1 MTPRERMRA
10 LIRREPIDRLP
21 YQFGGPRASTFAAWR
36 LQGLSETLQ
45 HNWSNWVGEEGS
57 MGLGK
62 FYTGLYPLFDERVIE
77 ERGNLRTWV
86 DGWGATRQDAIR
98 QPTAGFATRRW
109 LDFAVKNPD
118 DWKRVR
124 DRLDPHSPQRT
135 RPLTDDEITPTM
147 GPDSYGWHAPGGQH
161 WRDRVDTCNRAD
173 VPVRLV
179 TTGIYWGIRD
189 LVGMENLSIM
199 FYDQPALVQEMF
211 DYWAW
216 FIIQLLDEALQHIQ
230 VDIVMLNE
238 DMAFKGQAM
247 MSPPLMRQFLL
258 PNYRRLYGFFKD
270 RGVGAVIMDSDGYNN
285 QILDVLYPEVLDG
298 IQPIEIAAG
307 NDPEE
312 LLTRYPGIHIHGGV
326 DKRELRGD
334 RAALRAELVPRY
346 ATARR
351 HGGYIP
357 HVDHGVPPDVPLR
370 NFLHYVELCRGFCD
384 GADLDSFTPTDELEQ
399 QLGPIEAMFEPGS
412 AIAAAYA
419 MDDEPG

>member
-1 MTPRERMRA
+1 MNARERMRA

-36 LQGLSETLQ
+36 LQGLSQLQ
-45 HNWSNWVGEEGS
+45 QRNWSQLSREDGT
-57 MGLGK
+57 MGVGK
-62 FYTGLYPLFDERVIE
+62 FYTGVHPLFEERVIE
-77 ERGNLRTWV
+77 ECGNLRTWV
-86 DGWGATRQDAIR
+86 DGWGSTRQDAIV

-109 LDFAVKNPD
+109 LEFAVKDRN
-118 DWKRVR
+118 DWHRVR
-124 DRLDPHSPQRT
+124 DRLDPHAPQRT
-135 RPLTDDEITPTM
+135 RPLALDEITPTM
-147 GPDSYGWHAPGGQH
+147 GPDSYGWHAPGGSH
-161 WRDRVDTCNRAD
+161 WRDNVNACNQAD

-189 LVGMENLSIM
+189 LVGMESLSVM
-199 FYDQPALVQEMF
+199 FYDQPDLVRDMF

-216 FIIQLLDEALQHIQ
+216 FLMELLDEALSHIK

-247 MSPPLMRQFLL
+247 MSPPLMREFLL
-258 PNYRRLYGFFKD
+258 PNYRKLYTFFKD
-270 RGVGAVIMDSDGYNN
+270 KGVGSLIMDSDGYNN

-312 LLTRYPGIHIHGGV
+312 ILTNYPGIHIHGGV
-326 DKRELRGD
+326 DKRELRFS
-334 RAALRAELVPRY
+334 REQLRAEVVKRY
-346 ATARR
+346 DTARR

-357 HVDHGVPPDVPLR
+357 HVDHGVPPDIPLR
-370 NFLHYVELCRGFCD
+370 NFLYFLELSRGFCD
-384 GADLDSFTPTDELEQ
+384 GQDLATFEPECQLEQ
-399 QLGPIEAMFEPGS
+399 QLGPVEQMFEPGS

-419 MDDEPG
+419 MDEEFG